1 MERLRLRTAGRP
13 LELLFAAGGGVM
25 LIDLGLRER
34 PRSLDMLLPLVL
46 ILAKLERKS
55 VWLYGE
61 ELKVEGRNVES
72 RHARDKVYAQAK

>member
-46 ILAKLERKS
+46 ILAKLQSERF
-55 VWLYGE
+55 WLYGE
-61 ELKVEGRNVES
+61 EQRVEWSKCRVPS
-72 RHARDKVYAQAK
+72 

>member
-1 MERLRLRTAGRP
+1 MTQQTDREDMERLRLRTAGRP

-46 ILAKLERKS
+46 ILAKFGAKGFGCMGKS
-55 VWLYGE
+55 
-61 ELKVEGRNVES
+61 
-72 RHARDKVYAQAK
+72 